1 MAINLYDVT
10 VASSIQIVGA
20 VAGVLQKGLEHLG
33 ETQANELLS
42 YRLTDDM
49 LPMAFQLNSVRHHSL
64 GAVQGMQAGVFE
76 PPPSLPA
83 MNYVEFQAFI
93 AETLESLK
101 SISAGDVNE
110 LEGKPMLFKM
120 GDFEVPFVCENF
132 SLSFSVP
139 NLMFHATTVY
149 DMLRMKG
156 VVLGKQ
162 DYLGQMRVGH

>member
-20 VAGVLQKGLEHLG
+20 VAGVLQKGLEYLG
-33 ETQANELLS
+33 EEQANELLS
-42 YRLTDDM
+42 FRLTDDM

-83 MNYVEFQAFI
+83 MNYSEFQTFI
-93 AETLESLK
+93 AETLEGLK
-101 SISAGDVNE
+101 AVSASDVNAF
-110 LEGKPMLFKM
+110 EGKPMLFKM

-132 SLSFSVP
+132 ALSFSVP

-156 VVLGKQ
+156 VSLGKQ